1 MKLNSIAI
9 VFLFSCFLNFSK
21 NVSALRRSS
30 PDVSLDDSFL
40 QVKSASAQDKQDVTQ
55 GSNPR
60 VQVPSVDPEG
70 LKKVVAA
77 AVLSNQNQPL
87 QNGALNPEDYNQAS
101 TVNPLNKAVNV
112 MASPVNG
119 VNPMAA
125 VGTMN
130 SLNGM
135 AGVTDNFNQTA
146 PVNYQDN
153 NQAQENGLDH
163 LNLLL
168 DPSLAKIS
176 EADRH
181 IKECMERSVHSLKK
195 VLEGLTNLATLAK
208 NRENEPFSVLGDDYT
223 MRNVLDLMN
232 KELRQ
237 VESLQKVVLQFN
249 AFALST
255 FTKNED
261 DNKKS

>member
-1 MKLNSIAI
+1 MKLNSIAK
-9 VFLFSCFLNFSK
+9 VFLFSCFLNFFK

-40 QVKSASAQDKQDVTQ
+40 QVKSASAQDKQDGNQ

-60 VQVPSVDPEG
+60 AQVPSVDPEG

-77 AVLSNQNQPL
+77 AVLSNQNQAL
-87 QNGALNPEDYNQAS
+87 QNGALNPEDYTQAGA
-101 TVNPLNKAVNV
+101 VNSMNKAVNV
-112 MASPVNG
+112 MANPVNE

-125 VGTMN
+125 VGAMN
-130 SLNGM
+130 SFNGM
-135 AGVTDNFNQTA
+135 AGVRDNFNQTGTF
-146 PVNYQDN
+146 NYQDN
-153 NQAQENGLDH
+153 NQGQESSLDS

-168 DPSLAKIS
+168 DPSLSKIS
-176 EADRH
+176 EADKH
-181 IKECMERSVHSLKK
+181 IKECMERSVHNLKK
-195 VLEGLTNLATLAK
+195 VLEGLTNLATLSK

-255 FTKNED
+255 FTKNEED
-261 DNKKS
+261 KKS